1 MTGFVMRQLGRIHAL
16 SDRVDWGMWRLDVV
30 DMDGRRIDTL
40 LITPLPSCIANGKA
54 EPEVASLPS

>member
-16 SDRVDWGMWRLDVV
+16 SDRVDWGMWHFDVV

-40 LITPLPSCIANGKA
+40 LVTPVPASAPNGKA
-54 EPEVASLPS
+54 GPADDSGPL